1 MKTLCCSDKCEKR
14 FECAKA
20 DINNKGTHC
29 VEDFYSFG
37 TGTFTDNGCEIKHWC
52 GEAGNWK
59 MFEPI
64 LITDDIVNVVESV
77 MKKCSG
83 CIYENADGSTEDIY
97 NCVCCNRMVS
107 VAKSDNYRKI

>member
-20 DINNKGTHC
+20 DINNKGTHY
-29 VEDFYSFG
+29 VEDFYFFG
-37 TGTFTDNGCEIKHWC
+37 TGTFTDNGCDIVYRC

-64 LITDDIVNVVESV
+64 IVVDDIATAINNEMV
-77 MKKCSG
+77 MITKKEYDELLEYKYM
-83 CIYENADGSTEDIY
+83 YEEL
-97 NCVCCNRMVS
+97 CE
-107 VAKSDNYRKI
+107 